1 MIIDVG
7 QINVQDN
14 EDVIIVPIKE
24 KAVNPA

>member
-24 KAVNPA
+24 KTVNPA